1 MFSITE
7 EINGN
12 GTMPKY
18 EDLKFIKD
26 KVLNFGNEAMIRK
39 EKGEP
44 LIIDDLP
51 PEVVPESNPALED
64 MDSLLND
71 ITDDL
76 KEGMGYSEVP
86 QKEPDSLP
94 DIDSMTLDDFDEDKL
109 NDSLADVSLDE
120 ALPDLD
126 NLNIEDSQWD
136 DISDGSFE
144 DLTNLNLDDDLSE
157 TSQNDVN
164 MDDFDIGDMNFDDI
178 DMDSP
183 TPSDNDNILSDDSD
197 IDLSNNDGTAE
208 TDALLSGL
216 GDENSSDDD
225 LANFSLNDIDLDD
238 TPAADS
244 NKNNDDLA
252 DFSIDDMNLGDTPA
266 AEDSADAPSDVDPLA
281 DINFDDIDNAGSTEP
296 SGSESDGGDI
306 PDNFNLDD
314 MLGSDDIPNQNND
327 ADLSEFNIDN
337 QESDGSNNPDNNSD
351 DPFNMDNLGSFDGGD
366 NADNGGSDDPFN
378 LDNFGSFDGGEDTGN
393 SDDGLDGVD
402 FNNDDTN
409 SLLEG
414 FGDFGSDNDE
424 GGLSFGGD
432 EGGLSFDDL
441 NNDGMDF
448 GSSNSDDISSSD
460 SGDDE
465 LDIGSD
471 DYSNEE
477 IALGGSDKTSEAQP
491 EQPSDEATNVVLS
504 QDGSINLT
512 DSQRKQIIMSL
523 SVMPKEAEIKIAQ
536 QIVSGKFSD
545 EQLKPLID
553 ALVNKEK
560 VVNVLRIY
568 EKVTGDTSLARIHSR
583 KMSGHDFNEQK
594 KSLAYQFKKNILPII
609 SRLAL
614 IMIVLLSLILL
625 YVKIIDP
632 TFRASH
638 YYKVGKQNI
647 AENKFDNVEPYF
659 EEAYKLQPRY
669 GQVLDYARLYRT
681 AKRYKA
687 AEVKYDNA
695 YHLKPSKPLAM
706 EMADFYREMK
716 DYGTAVRRYED
727 LKALDDKD
735 ESVLIG
741 LGRTHLDWA
750 ATDRKHLETAK
761 NIFQDVIDMN
771 DKNKDAVFYI
781 MDIAIREGNDRNVMK
796 YYNYIDKNFE
806 NKKVEDKYIDA
817 YLDLADFM
825 LETRRYDEMNDILE
839 KTAKNPKT
847 RLMPRQEYTFSKL
860 KKALNVNDEERVHLN
875 NVLKLF
881 DYMKTANP
889 LEYNTKESMALLS
902 DTYNALGENADQFS
916 RGSIEAEQNYIKAT
930 QYNPLNGKAF
940 YNLGNYELN
949 YKATKNALESAKNN
963 LRNAEKLGLSNDRLN
978 FNLGWIAYKQ
988 QDYKESFR
996 RLNPLSNRYT
1006 DNSNLKLFLGT
1017 VYYKMG
1023 NYDYAEAYLKENFDH
1038 FINLKQ
1044 IHYPLDME
1052 LNEDRQIAEML
1063 VNCANNLGAVYH
1075 KKYQQTRRTNNRDMA
1090 TKCYED
1096 SMEYYDKLKESKEMF
1111 LYEVQGAKT
1120 ADAREVKLRQLQVTY
1135 AHQNL
1140 RNILYPAGNSYEP
1153 IIFEEFPLQYES
1165 SM

>member
-1 MFSITE
+1 
-7 EINGN
+7 
-12 GTMPKY
+12 MPKY

-44 LIIDDLP
+44 LIVDDLP
-51 PEVVPESNPALED
+51 PEIIPESNPALED
-64 MDSLLND
+64 LDELMND
-71 ITDDL
+71 IADDL
-76 KEGMGYSEVP
+76 KEGMGYSEAP
-86 QKEPDSLP
+86 TPEQDIGSSSDI
-94 DIDSMTLDDFDEDKL
+94 DIDSMTLDDLDEDKL
-109 NDSLADVSLDE
+109 TDSLADVRLDDMM
-120 ALPDLD
+120 PDLD
-126 NLNIEDSQWD
+126 GLGNIDDNQWNE
-136 DISDGSFE
+136 IADGSFE
-144 DLTNLNLDDDLSE
+144 DLTNLNLDDEPSE
-157 TSQNDVN
+157 ASHNDVN

-178 DMDSP
+178 DIDSP
-183 TPSDNDNILSDDSD
+183 TPSDTDNDNDNILSDDSN
-197 IDLSNNDGTAE
+197 IDLSDNDGTAE
-208 TDALLSGL
+208 TDALLAGL
-216 GDENSSDDD
+216 GGDSSDDD
-225 LANFSLNDIDLDD
+225 PANFSLNDIDLND
-238 TPAADS
+238 TPSAES
-244 NKNNDDLA
+244 NENNDDLA
-252 DFSIDDMNLGDTPA
+252 DFHIDDMNFESPSFDNNDLTKND
-266 AEDSADAPSDVDPLA
+266 DIADNADPLA
-281 DINFDDIDNAGSTEP
+281 GMDLGDMSGTDDNPDSFDMPDIPSDINLDDNDMNFNIENTLGEDNNDMFNMDNLDSFGSGDNADN
-296 SGSESDGGDI
+296 SGSE
-306 PDNFNLDD
+306 
-314 MLGSDDIPNQNND
+314 
-327 ADLSEFNIDN
+327 
-337 QESDGSNNPDNNSD
+337 
-351 DPFNMDNLGSFDGGD
+351 DPFNLDNLGSFDDGD
-366 NADNGGSDDPFN
+366 NAGNAD
-378 LDNFGSFDGGEDTGN
+378 DNFG
-393 SDDGLDGVD
+393 GVD

-414 FGDFGSDNDE
+414 FGDFGSDSDE

-432 EGGLSFDDL
+432 DGGLSFDDL
-441 NNDGMDF
+441 NNDDMDF
-448 GSSNSDDISSSD
+448 GSEGESSDDGDSD
-460 SGDDE
+460 TGADT
-465 LDIGSD
+465 
-471 DYSNEE
+471 DYINEE
-477 IALGGSDKTSEAQP
+477 IPLDSDETAAAQP
-491 EQPSDEATNVVLS
+491 EQPSEDAGNIVLS
-504 QDGSINLT
+504 QDGNINLT
-512 DSQRKQIIMSL
+512 DAQRKQIIMSL
-523 SVMPKEAEIKIAQ
+523 SVMPKEAEIKIAK
-536 QIVSGKFSD
+536 QIVSGSYSD
-545 EQLKPLID
+545 EQLKPLIN

-568 EKVTGDTSLARIHSR
+568 EKVTGDTSLARIR
-583 KMSGHDFNEQK
+583 TKKMSGHDFSEQK
-594 KSLAYQFKKNILPII
+594 KSLSYQFKKNILPII

-647 AENKFDNVEPYF
+647 TENKFDNVEPYF
-659 EEAYKLQPRY
+659 EAAYKLQRRY
-669 GQVLDYARLYRT
+669 GQVLDYARLYRA

-695 YHLKPSKPLAM
+695 YSLKPSKPLAM

-716 DYGTAVRRYED
+716 DYGTAVRRYEE
-727 LKALDDKD
+727 LKSLDDTD
-735 ESVLIG
+735 QNVLIG

-750 ATDRKHLETAK
+750 SADRKHLETAK
-761 NIFQDVIDMN
+761 SIFQDVIDMN
-771 DKNKDAVFYI
+771 DKNKDAVFYM

-806 NKKVEDKYIDA
+806 TKKVEDRYIDA

-825 LETRRYDEMNDILE
+825 LSTRRYDEMGDILE

-847 RLMPRQEYTFSKL
+847 RTMPRQEYTLSKL
-860 KKALNVNDEERVHLN
+860 KKALNVNDEERIHLN
-875 NVLKLF
+875 NVIKLF

-889 LEYNTKESMALLS
+889 LEYNTKESMSLLS
-902 DTYNALGENADQFS
+902 DTYNALGENADRFS
-916 RGSIEAEQNYIKAT
+916 RGSIEAEQNFIKAT

-949 YKATKNALESAKNN
+949 YKATKNALENAKNN
-963 LRNAEKLGLSNDRLN
+963 LRTAEKLGYTNDRLN

-988 QDYKESFR
+988 QDYRESFR

-1140 RNILYPAGNSYEP
+1140 RNILYPAGSSYEP

>member
-1 MFSITE
+1 
-7 EINGN
+7 
-12 GTMPKY
+12 MPKY

-44 LIIDDLP
+44 LIVDDLP
-51 PEVVPESNPALED
+51 PEIIPESNPALED
-64 MDSLLND
+64 LDELMND
-71 ITDDL
+71 IADDL
-76 KEGMGYSEVP
+76 KEGMGYSEAP
-86 QKEPDSLP
+86 TPEQDIGSSSDI
-94 DIDSMTLDDFDEDKL
+94 DIDSMTLDDLDEDKL
-109 NDSLADVSLDE
+109 TDSLADVRLDDMM
-120 ALPDLD
+120 PDLD
-126 NLNIEDSQWD
+126 GLGNIDDNQWNE
-136 DISDGSFE
+136 IADGSFE
-144 DLTNLNLDDDLSE
+144 DLTNLNLDDEPSE
-157 TSQNDVN
+157 ASHNDVN

-178 DMDSP
+178 DIDSP
-183 TPSDNDNILSDDSD
+183 TPSDTDNDNDNILSDDSN
-197 IDLSNNDGTAE
+197 IDLSDNDGTAE
-208 TDALLSGL
+208 TDALLAGL
-216 GDENSSDDD
+216 GDENSSDD
-225 LANFSLNDIDLDD
+225 LTNFSLNDIDLDD

-252 DFSIDDMNLGDTPA
+252 DFSIDDMNLGDAPA

-296 SGSESDGGDI
+296 SGSKSDGSDML
-306 PDNFNLDD
+306 DNFNLDD

-327 ADLSEFNIDN
+327 DDLSEFNIN
-337 QESDGSNNPDNNSD
+337 QESAGSSDNPDNSSD
-351 DPFNMDNLGSFDGGD
+351 DPFNMDNLDSFGSGD
-366 NADNGGSDDPFN
+366 NADNSGSEDPFN
-378 LDNFGSFDGGEDTGN
+378 LDNLGSFDDGDNAGN
-393 SDDGLDGVD
+393 ADDNFGGVD

-414 FGDFGSDNDE
+414 FGDFGSDSDE

-432 EGGLSFDDL
+432 DGGLSFDDL
-441 NNDGMDF
+441 NNDDMDF
-448 GSSNSDDISSSD
+448 GSEGESSDDGDSD
-460 SGDDE
+460 VGADT
-465 LDIGSD
+465 
-471 DYSNEE
+471 DYINEE
-477 IALGGSDKTSEAQP
+477 IPLDSDETVAAQP
-491 EQPSDEATNVVLS
+491 EHPSEDAGNIVLS
-504 QDGSINLT
+504 QDGNINLT

-536 QIVSGKFSD
+536 QIVSGSYSD
-545 EQLKPLID
+545 EQLKPLIN

-568 EKVTGDTSLARIHSR
+568 EKVTGDTSLARIR
-583 KMSGHDFNEQK
+583 TKKMSGHDFSEQK
-594 KSLAYQFKKNILPII
+594 KSLSYQFKKNILPII

-625 YVKIIDP
+625 SVKIIDP

-647 AENKFDNVEPYF
+647 TENKFDNVEPYF
-659 EEAYKLQPRY
+659 EAAYKLQRRY
-669 GQVLDYARLYRT
+669 GQVLDYARLYRA

-695 YHLKPSKPLAM
+695 YSLKPSKPLAM

-716 DYGTAVRRYED
+716 DYGTAVRRYEE
-727 LKALDDKD
+727 LKSLDDTD
-735 ESVLIG
+735 QNVLIG

-750 ATDRKHLETAK
+750 SADRKHLETAK
-761 NIFQDVIDMN
+761 SIFQDVIDMN
-771 DKNKDAVFYI
+771 DKNKDAVFYM

-806 NKKVEDKYIDA
+806 TKKVEDRYIDA

-825 LETRRYDEMNDILE
+825 LSTRRYDEMGDILE

-847 RLMPRQEYTFSKL
+847 RTMPRQEYTLSKL
-860 KKALNVNDEERVHLN
+860 KKALNVSDEERIHLN

-889 LEYNTKESMALLS
+889 LEYNTKESMTLLS

-949 YKATKNALESAKNN
+949 YKATKNALENAKNN
-963 LRNAEKLGLSNDRLN
+963 LRTAEKLGYTNDRLN

-988 QDYKESFR
+988 QDYRESFR

-1096 SMEYYDKLKESKEMF
+1096 SMEEYDKLKESKEMF

-1120 ADAREVKLRQLQVTY
+1120 ADARESKLRQLQVTY

>member
-1 MFSITE
+1 M
-7 EINGN
+7 
-12 GTMPKY
+12 
-18 EDLKFIKD
+18 
-26 KVLNFGNEAMIRK
+26 NFGNEAMIRK
-39 EKGEP
+39 ERGEQ
-44 LIIDDLP
+44 LRMDDLP
-51 PEVVPESNPALED
+51 PKVTPESNPALED
-64 MDSLLND
+64 IDSLLED

-94 DIDSMTLDDFDEDKL
+94 DLDSITLDDLDEDKL

-120 ALPDLD
+120 ALPNLD
-126 NLNIEDSQWD
+126 NLGNIDKNQWD
-136 DISDGSFE
+136 DILDGSIEDLENMNLDEEPSDGSPSADDFNIDDIDLDSPLPLNDDEIMSIPEEIPQDISDDLSNDLFNDDNISETDSDNLDPDNTDSNDIGLDEFNLE
-144 DLTNLNLDDDLSE
+144 DLNLD
-157 TSQNDVN
+157 ND
-164 MDDFDIGDMNFDDI
+164 
-178 DMDSP
+178 
-183 TPSDNDNILSDDSD
+183 SDNNEINLAD
-197 IDLSNNDGTAE
+197 NDGTEE
-208 TDALLSGL
+208 TDALL
-216 GDENSSDDD
+216 
-225 LANFSLNDIDLDD
+225 NDI
-238 TPAADS
+238 
-244 NKNNDDLA
+244 NINNDDNTPA
-252 DFSIDDMNLGDTPA
+252 DNNNTDEMASLLSGLDNDTQNKAGSEDNLDDLLTGLDNIDNSSAIPADTSDDMPITDMP
-266 AEDSADAPSDVDPLA
+266 
-281 DINFDDIDNAGSTEP
+281 FDDITN
-296 SGSESDGGDI
+296 
-306 PDNFNLDD
+306 D
-314 MLGSDDIPNQNND
+314 MSNNITSDDAESNSFDTIND
-327 ADLSEFNIDN
+327 DI
-337 QESDGSNNPDNNSD
+337 QGSSD
-351 DPFNMDNLGSFDGGD
+351 DPFNILGDEFSGGSSSD
-366 NADNGGSDDPFN
+366 DSDDPFSINN
-378 LDNFGSFDGGEDTGN
+378 LSSGSDDEFGSFGADNDNTDFN
-393 SDDGLDGVD
+393 SDDSD
-402 FNNDDTN
+402 
-409 SLLEG
+409 SLLNG
-414 FGDFGSDNDE
+414 LNLDSGDGDM
-424 GGLSFGGD
+424 GLSLD
-432 EGGLSFDDL
+432 
-441 NNDGMDF
+441 
-448 GSSNSDDISSSD
+448 SD
-460 SGDDE
+460 SGDGDMGLSLDDFNDNMDFGQSDSSADE
-465 LDIGSD
+465 DDIVDSD
-471 DYSNEE
+471 SDYTTNEE
-477 IALGGSDKTSEAQP
+477 ISFGGSDETSEAQP
-491 EQPSDEATNVVLS
+491 EQPLDETTNVVLS
-504 QDGSINLT
+504 QDGNIKLT
-512 DSQRKQIIMSL
+512 DAQRKQIVMSL
-523 SVMPKEAEIKIAQ
+523 SVMPKEAELKIAQ

-568 EKVTGDTSLARIHSR
+568 EKITGDTSLARVRSK

-594 KSLAYQFKKNILPII
+594 KSLSYQFKKNILPII

-647 AENKFDNVEPYF
+647 TENKFDNVEPYF

-727 LKALDDKD
+727 LKAIDDTD
-735 ESVLIG
+735 EDVLIG

-750 ATDRKHLETAK
+750 SADRKHLETAK

-771 DKNKDAVFYI
+771 DKNKDAVFYM

-825 LETRRYDEMNDILE
+825 LKTKRYDEMQDILD
-839 KTAKNPKT
+839 KTSKNSKT
-847 RLMPRQEYTFSKL
+847 KMMPGQEYTLSKL

-881 DYMKTANP
+881 NYIKTAAP
-889 LEYNTKESMALLS
+889 LEYNTKESLSLLS
-902 DTYNALGENADQFS
+902 DTYNALGENADKFS

-930 QYNPLNGKAF
+930 QINPLNGKAF

-963 LRNAEKLGLSNDRLN
+963 HKNAEKLGFSNDRLN

-996 RLNPLSNRYT
+996 RLKPLANKSE

-1052 LNEDRQIAEML
+1052 LNDDRQIAEML

-1075 KKYQQTRRTNNRDMA
+1075 KKYQRSKKTHNRDMA

-1096 SMEYYDKLKESKEMF
+1096 SMEYYDKLKESKDMF

-1120 ADAREVKLRQLQVTY
+1120 ADARESKLRQLQVTY